1 MSAKYDHEAVKDV
14 ADPSST
20 QTTISPITG
29 QPIVVRRLPSVNDV
43 DRILYK
49 SHVAHLKWR
58 QVPLS
63 KRIELVKAGITHL
76 SSRATELAQEITE
89 QMGRPIRYTEGE
101 IKTFEDRA
109 NWLVGKAE
117 SALKDENVDEGR
129 PEGIKRTIRRA
140 PVGITFLIGSWNFPY
155 MIQVNALIPS
165 LLAGNSVILKP
176 SPQTPLTSE
185 RVVEAFTAAG
195 LPSDLLQCVHL
206 NPIQMDMVVAHPLVP
221 FVSFTGSVENGRK
234 VEIAAAS
241 KVRQGFK
248 MVGLE
253 LGGKDAAYVREDSDP
268 KYAAENIVD
277 GAMFNSG
284 QSCCA
289 VERVYVHEKI
299 YDAFVE
305 ECVKVVKGYVLG
317 DPREQATTLGPVVSL
332 RSAAAIRSHIAEAVQ
347 MGAKALIPDSHFPE
361 AKEGTTYVAPQV
373 LVDVNHSMK
382 VMMEE
387 TFGPVMGIMKVSC
400 ALSVQAAFKQSR
412 TESDDFFLPQVSSD
426 AEALK
431 LINESPYGL
440 TGSIWTKSEAAF
452 EALVDHVE
460 TGTVFMNRCDY
471 LDPALPW
478 TGVKNSGRGISLSR
492 YGFDAVTRAKSVHV
506 RPLA

>member
-1 MSAKYDHEAVKDV
+1 MSAKYDHEAVKHV
-14 ADPSST
+14 ADPSTT

-29 QPIVVRRLPSVNDV
+29 QPIVTRPLPTSNESLDH
-43 DRILYK
+43 LLQK
-49 SHVAHLKWR
+49 SHAAHLEWR
-58 QVPLS
+58 KVPLN

-76 SSRATELAQEITE
+76 SFRASELAREITQ

-117 SALKDENVDEGR
+117 RALKDESVDEGR
-129 PEGIKRTIRRA
+129 PEGLRRTIRRA
-140 PVGITFLIGSWNFPY
+140 PVGVTFSIGAWNFPY

-165 LLAGNSVILKP
+165 LLPGNSVILKP

-185 RVVEAFTAAG
+185 RVVESFVAAG

-206 NPIQMDMVVAHPLVP
+206 TPSQMDYVVAHPLVP
-221 FVSFTGSVENGRK
+221 FVSFTGSVENGRR
-234 VEIAAAS
+234 VEITAAS
-241 KVRQGFK
+241 KPQHGFK

-253 LGGKDAAYVREDSDP
+253 LGGKDAAYVREGEWSPRRVLGISVELISSLALADSDP

-289 VERVYVHEKI
+289 VERVYVHEKV

-305 ECVKVVKGYVLG
+305 ECVKVVKDYVLG

-332 RSAAAIRSHIAEAVQ
+332 RSAAAIRSHIAEAVEK
-347 MGAKALIPDSHFPE
+347 GAKALIPESFFPE
-361 AKEGTTYVAPQV
+361 AKEGTPYVAPQV
-373 LVDVNHSMK
+373 LVDVDHSMK
-382 VMMEE
+382 VMMQE
-387 TFGPVMGIMKVSC
+387 TFGPVMGIMKVS
-400 ALSVQAAFKQSR
+400 
-412 TESDDFFLPQVSSD
+412 SDE
-426 AEALK
+426 EALK
-431 LINESPYGL
+431 LINDSPYGL

-452 EALVDHVE
+452 EALVDQVE

-478 TGVKNSGRGISLSR
+478 TGVKDSGRGISLSR
-492 YGFDAVTRAKSVHV
+492 YGYDAVTRAKSVHI